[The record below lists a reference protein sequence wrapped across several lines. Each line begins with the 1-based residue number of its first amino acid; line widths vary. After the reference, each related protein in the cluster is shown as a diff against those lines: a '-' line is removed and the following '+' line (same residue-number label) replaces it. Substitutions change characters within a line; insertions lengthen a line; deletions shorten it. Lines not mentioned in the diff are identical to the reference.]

1 MFENFLTPQYIVNFL
16 KNNAD
21 IKKIGLNLINS
32 EEGKKFIEEDLGYDY
47 NDLKTNLMNVLTTTK
62 KSNSGMKKQQEVED
76 SKKLENYKNLAN
88 KLIKDHGLSLHSGII
103 LAAGFVGID
112 KSKVS
117 EFLKQKG
124 YSASV
129 EFVGNYYK
137 KNEGFLKSLMKSD
150 NVIVPGWNDDITA
163 SDLEI
168 EITTDKT
175 KKDLVQ
181 VPDDDLQE
189 EFKK

>member
-16 KNNAD
+16 KSNAD
-21 IKKIGLNLINS
+21 LKKIGLNLINS
-32 EEGKKFIEEDLGYDY
+32 EEGKDFIESTLGFDY
-47 NDLKTNLMNVLTTTK
+47 QDFKNNLTGLFMNTK
-62 KSNSGMKKQQEVED
+62 KSNNGLKKQQELEE
-76 SKKLENYKNLAN
+76 SKKLENYKQLAN
-88 KLIKDHGLSLHSGII
+88 NLIQKHGLSLHSSII

-124 YSASV
+124 YSASK
-129 EFVGNYYK
+129 EFVENYYC
-137 KNEGFLKSLMKSD
+137 KNENFLKSLLKSD
-150 NVIVPGWNDDITA
+150 GVIVQNWNDGIEA
-163 SDLEI
+163 NDLEI
-168 EITTDKT
+168 DKNEEK

>member
-1 MFENFLTPQYIVNFL
+1 MFENLLTPQYIVNFL
-16 KNNAD
+16 KSNAD

-47 NDLKTNLMNVLTTTK
+47 NDLKNNLMNVLTNTK
-62 KSNSGMKKQQEVED
+62 RSNVGIKKQQEVED
-76 SKKLENYKNLAN
+76 GKKLENYKSLAQ
-88 KLIKDHGLSLHSGII
+88 KLIHDHGLSLHSSII

-129 EFVGNYYK
+129 DFVGKYYK
-137 KNEGFLKSLMKSD
+137 KNESFLKSLMKSD
-150 NVIVPGWNDDITA
+150 GVIVPGWNDDIEA
-163 SDLEI
+163 NDLEI
-168 EITTDKT
+168 EVNTNK